1 MSKMQERNLDLKLPK
16 KKIVSIV
23 GTGVIGAGWAA
34 RFLANGYIVKA
45 YDPKK
50 QSLNQLKI
58 NVKIAFKSLKKVG
71 LNKKASLSNLKIYT
85 ELSKALEETTFV
97 QENAPENEKI
107 KKDILQKVDLLVNKN
122 VIIASSSSGLLP
134 SKIQLKCLHPE
145 RVLIGHPFNPVYLL
159 PLVEIV
165 GGKKTKSKFLKLAKT
180 FYENVGMKTLM
191 VKKEI
196 EGYVSDRLQEA
207 LWRESL
213 HIIKDGIATT
223 QEIDDAIVYGPGLR
237 WSFMGVCLTFHLAG
251 GEMGMK
257 HMLEQFGPALK
268 LPWTKLKAPSLTP
281 KLKKIMI
288 TGTKK
293 QADKFSIKDL
303 EEQRDIFL
311 IEIMKTLNKN
321 QNNKFPN
328 WGKEFNNFK

>member
-1 MSKMQERNLDLKLPK
+1 MPK

-165 GGKKTKSKFLKLAKT
+165 GGKKTKPKFLKLAKT
-180 FYENVGMKTLM
+180 FYENVGMKPLM

-268 LPWTKLKAPSLTP
+268 LPWTKLKAPSLTS
-281 KLKKIMI
+281 KLKKLMI

>member
-1 MSKMQERNLDLKLPK
+1 MPK

-58 NVKIAFKSLKKVG
+58 NVKIAFKSLKKIG

-165 GGKKTKSKFLKLAKT
+165 GGKKTKPKFLKLAKT
-180 FYENVGMKTLM
+180 FYENVGMKPLM

-281 KLKKIMI
+281 KLKKLMI

>member
-1 MSKMQERNLDLKLPK
+1 LPK

-45 YDPKK
+45 YDPNK

-165 GGKKTKSKFLKLAKT
+165 GGKKTKPKFLKLAKT
-180 FYENVGMKTLM
+180 FYENVGMKPLM

-281 KLKKIMI
+281 KLKKLMI

>member
-1 MSKMQERNLDLKLPK
+1 MPK

-97 QENAPENEKI
+97 QENTPENEKI

-165 GGKKTKSKFLKLAKT
+165 GGKKTKPKFLKLAKT
-180 FYENVGMKTLM
+180 FYENVGMKPLM

-281 KLKKIMI
+281 KLKKLMI

>member
-1 MSKMQERNLDLKLPK
+1 MPK

-58 NVKIAFKSLKKVG
+58 NVKIAFKSLKKIG

-165 GGKKTKSKFLKLAKT
+165 GGKKTKPKFLKLAKT
-180 FYENVGMKTLM
+180 FYENVGMKPLM

-196 EGYVSDRLQEA
+196 EGYISDRLQEA

-281 KLKKIMI
+281 KLKKLMI

-328 WGKEFNNFK
+328 WVKEFNNFK

>member
-1 MSKMQERNLDLKLPK
+1 MPK

-165 GGKKTKSKFLKLAKT
+165 GGKKTKPKFLKLAKT
-180 FYENVGMKTLM
+180 FYENVGMKPLM

-196 EGYVSDRLQEA
+196 EGYISDRLQEA

-281 KLKKIMI
+281 KLKKLMI

-328 WGKEFNNFK
+328 WVKEFNNFK

>member
-1 MSKMQERNLDLKLPK
+1 MPK

-159 PLVEIV
+159 PLVEVV
-165 GGKKTKSKFLKLAKT
+165 GGKKTKPKFLKLAKT
-180 FYENVGMKTLM
+180 FYENVGMKPLM

-281 KLKKIMI
+281 KLKKLMI

>member
-1 MSKMQERNLDLKLPK
+1 LPK

-180 FYENVGMKTLM
+180 FYENVGMKPLM

-281 KLKKIMI
+281 KLKKLMI

>member
-1 MSKMQERNLDLKLPK
+1 LPK

-107 KKDILQKVDLLVNKN
+107 KKNILQKVDLLVNKN

-165 GGKKTKSKFLKLAKT
+165 GGKKTKPKFLKLAKT
-180 FYENVGMKTLM
+180 FYENVGMKPLM

-281 KLKKIMI
+281 KLKKLMI

>member
-1 MSKMQERNLDLKLPK
+1 MPK

-85 ELSKALEETTFV
+85 QLSKALEETTFV

-159 PLVEIV
+159 PLVEVV
-165 GGKKTKSKFLKLAKT
+165 GGKKTKPKFLKLAKT
-180 FYENVGMKTLM
+180 FYENVGMKPLM

-281 KLKKIMI
+281 KLKKLMI

>member
-1 MSKMQERNLDLKLPK
+1 MPK

-107 KKDILQKVDLLVNKN
+107 KKNILQKVDLLVNKN

-165 GGKKTKSKFLKLAKT
+165 GGKKTKPKFLKLAKT
-180 FYENVGMKTLM
+180 FYENVGMKPLM

-281 KLKKIMI
+281 KLKKLMI

>member
-1 MSKMQERNLDLKLPK
+1 MPK

-45 YDPKK
+45 YDPNK

-159 PLVEIV
+159 PLVEVV
-165 GGKKTKSKFLKLAKT
+165 GGKKTKPKFLKLAKT
-180 FYENVGMKTLM
+180 FYENVGMKPLM

-196 EGYVSDRLQEA
+196 EGYISDRLQEA

-268 LPWTKLKAPSLTP
+268 LPWTKLKAPSLNP
-281 KLKKIMI
+281 KLKKLMI

>member
-1 MSKMQERNLDLKLPK
+1 MPK

-107 KKDILQKVDLLVNKN
+107 KKNILQKVDLLVNKN

-159 PLVEIV
+159 PLVEVV
-165 GGKKTKSKFLKLAKT
+165 GGKKTKPKFLKLAKT
-180 FYENVGMKTLM
+180 FYENVGMKPLM

-281 KLKKIMI
+281 KLKKLMI